1 MGFAALYPSY
11 VLPVPGLARRDAI
24 AVTLRRQPHPPSAR
38 RCADERHVIAAPF
51 TVAERFRTVAPR
63 YDVVLCDIWGVVHN
77 GVTAFGEACD
87 ALARFRRDG
96 GTVILVTN
104 APRPSEWV
112 ARQLDRLHVP
122 ADAYDGVASSGDV
135 TRSEV
140 AARGG
145 AVFHIGPER
154 DISIFHGLDLRFV
167 AVEMADYVVCS
178 GLFDDT
184 TETPDDY
191 RAVIETM
198 RRRELFM
205 LCANP
210 DLVVRRGDT
219 LIYCAGSIA
228 DLYRSAGGDVL
239 YAGKPHRPIYHAA
252 LAAAAAA
259 RGVPALPSRTLA
271 IGDSLRTDIAG
282 AAAMGIDGM
291 FVIGGIH
298 SEELVGA
305 ERTGALAGM
314 FAAAGITPKAVMERL
329 VW

>member
-1 MGFAALYPSY
+1 
-11 VLPVPGLARRDAI
+11 
-24 AVTLRRQPHPPSAR
+24 VT
-38 RCADERHVIAAPF
+38 AAPF
-51 TVAERFRTVAPR
+51 TAAPFAVVERFRTRASR
-63 YDVVLCDIWGVVHN
+63 YDVVLCDIWGVVHD
-77 GVTAFGEACD
+77 GVTAFDEACD

-135 TRSEV
+135 TRAEV

-145 AVFHIGPER
+145 TVFHIGPER
-154 DISIFHGLDLRFV
+154 DLTIFDGLDIRFA
-167 AVEMADYVVCS
+167 AVDVADYVVCS
-178 GLFDDT
+178 GLFDDA

-198 RRRELFM
+198 RRRGLFM

-210 DLVVRRGDT
+210 DLVVKRGDT
-219 LIYCAGSIA
+219 LLYCAGSIA

-239 YAGKPHRPIYHAA
+239 YAGKPHRPIYDAA

-259 RGVPALPSRTLA
+259 RGAAALPSRTLA

-282 AAAMGIDGM
+282 ANAAGIDAI
-291 FVIGGIH
+291 VVAGGIH
-298 SEELVGA
+298 YEEFGCSEGQLPDPA
-305 ERTGALAGM
+305 RIAQA
-314 FAAAGITPKAVMERL
+314 AKAAGAHPIAALDQLR
-329 VW
+329 W

>member
-1 MGFAALYPSY
+1 
-11 VLPVPGLARRDAI
+11 
-24 AVTLRRQPHPPSAR
+24 VT
-38 RCADERHVIAAPF
+38 APF
-51 TVAERFRTVAPR
+51 TVAERFRTLAPR
-63 YDVVLCDIWGVVHN
+63 YDVVLCDIWGVVHD

-87 ALARFRRDG
+87 ALARFRLDG

-112 ARQLDRLHVP
+112 ARQLDRLRVR

-145 AVFHIGPER
+145 VVFHIGPER
-154 DISIFHGLDLRFV
+154 DLSIFDGLDLRF
-167 AVEMADYVVCS
+167 AAIEAADYVVCS

-184 TETPDDY
+184 TETPEDY

-210 DLVVRRGDT
+210 DLVVKRGDT
-219 LIYCAGSIA
+219 LVYCAGSIA
-228 DLYRSAGGDVL
+228 DLYRNSGGDVL
-239 YAGKPHRPIYHAA
+239 YAGKPHRPIYDAA

-259 RGVPALPSRTLA
+259 RGAAALPSRTLA

-282 AAAMGIDGM
+282 AAAMGIDDM

-298 SEELVGA
+298 EEELDG
-305 ERTGALAGM
+305 ERNTALAGM
-314 FAAAGITPKAVMERL
+314 FAAAGITPKTVMERL

>member
-1 MGFAALYPSY
+1 
-11 VLPVPGLARRDAI
+11 
-24 AVTLRRQPHPPSAR
+24 VT
-38 RCADERHVIAAPF
+38 AAPF
-51 TVAERFRTVAPR
+51 TIAERFRTLAPR
-63 YDVVLCDIWGVVHN
+63 YDVVLCDIWGVVHD

-112 ARQLDRLHVP
+112 ARQLDRLQVR

-140 AARGG
+140 ATRGG

-154 DISIFHGLDLRFV
+154 DVSIFDGLALRFA
-167 AVEMADYVVCS
+167 AVEAADYVVCS

-210 DLVVRRGDT
+210 DLVVKRGDA
-219 LIYCAGSIA
+219 LVYCAGSIA
-228 DLYRSAGGDVL
+228 DLYRNSGGDVL
-239 YAGKPHRPIYHAA
+239 YAGKPHRPIYDAA

-259 RGVPALPSRTLA
+259 RGAAALPSRTLA

-298 SEELVGA
+298 EEELDG
-305 ERTGALAGM
+305 ERNAALAGM
-314 FAAAGITPKAVMERL
+314 FATAGVTPRTVMERL

>member
-1 MGFAALYPSY
+1 MMGFAALYRSY
-11 VLPVPGLARRDAI
+11 ALSVVPGLAPRDAI

-198 RRRELFM
+198 RRR
-205 LCANP
+205 CGR
-210 DLVVRRGDT
+210 DRR
-219 LIYCAGSIA
+219 S
-228 DLYRSAGGDVL
+228 S
-239 YAGKPHRPIYHAA
+239 PHNR
-252 LAAAAAA
+252 
-259 RGVPALPSRTLA
+259 
-271 IGDSLRTDIAG
+271 
-282 AAAMGIDGM
+282 
-291 FVIGGIH
+291 
-298 SEELVGA
+298 
-305 ERTGALAGM
+305 
-314 FAAAGITPKAVMERL
+314 
-329 VW
+329 

>member
-1 MGFAALYPSY
+1 
-11 VLPVPGLARRDAI
+11 
-24 AVTLRRQPHPPSAR
+24 VT
-38 RCADERHVIAAPF
+38 AAPF
-51 TVAERFRTVAPR
+51 TAAPFAVVERFRTQAPR
-63 YDVVLCDIWGVVHN
+63 YDVVLCDIWGVVHD
-77 GVTAFGEACD
+77 GVTAFDEACD

-112 ARQLDRLHVP
+112 ARQLDRLRVP

-135 TRSEV
+135 TRTEV

-154 DISIFHGLDLRFV
+154 DLTIFDGLDIRFA
-167 AVEMADYVVCS
+167 AVDVADYVVCS
-178 GLFDDT
+178 GLFDDA

-198 RRRELFM
+198 RRRGLFM

-210 DLVVRRGDT
+210 DLVVKRGDT
-219 LIYCAGSIA
+219 MLYCAGSIA

-239 YAGKPHRPIYHAA
+239 YAGKPHRPIYDAA

-259 RGVPALPSRTLA
+259 RGAAALASRTLA
-271 IGDSLRTDIAG
+271 IGDSLRTDITG
-282 AAAMGIDGM
+282 AAAMGIDAM

-298 SEELVGA
+298 AEELGRA
-305 ERTGALAGM
+305 ERTGALAAM
-314 FAAAGITPKAVMERL
+314 FAAAGITPKTVMERL